1 MRKVLHKHE
10 KLILDEGVF
19 FGRGVFETILVKEK
33 PIFFDEHIERLNQGI
48 EVLEIGEKVD
58 KSILKIEIDKL
69 NLKNKALKVVV
80 TPKNLI
86 LIDKE
91 IPYSDEDYKKG
102 FKLKL
107 SKVIRNS
114 TSPLTYIKSINYMDN
129 LLENKKAKKEGYNE
143 VIFINEDAFIT
154 EGSTSN
160 IFIVKENNIYTPKIE
175 CGLLN
180 GTIRKYILK
189 NTNCIEKEFTI
200 EELLNS
206 DEVFI
211 TNSLLGIMRV
221 ISIEEKIF
229 NKHSITD
236 YIRRKYTKDV
246 EMLGGE

>member
-1 MRKVLHKHE
+1 MREFLHKHE
-10 KLILDEGVF
+10 KLSLDEGVF

-69 NLKNKALKVVV
+69 NLKNKALKVLV

>member
-1 MRKVLHKHE
+1 MREILHKHE
-10 KLILDEGVF
+10 KLSLDEGVF

-58 KSILKIEIDKL
+58 KSILKIEIHKL
-69 NLKNKALKVVV
+69 NLKNKALKVLV

>member
-1 MRKVLHKHE
+1 MRKILHKHE
-10 KLILDEGVF
+10 KLSLDEGVF

-69 NLKNKALKVVV
+69 NLKNKALKVLV

>member
-1 MRKVLHKHE
+1 MREILHKHE
-10 KLILDEGVF
+10 KLSLDEGVF

-69 NLKNKALKVVV
+69 NLKNKALKVLV